1 MVVVWIKFAEIG
13 VWCRSRGD
21 LPKMFFGMIE
31 ACDIGISL
39 SLPSMILSDGCHQ
52 RFGEPRKFGKP
63 MHRHEELP
71 ARRSAS
77 RSHYFP
83 TSCTYPEK
91 THGIFFELFP
101 WFLLGESL
109 SSGCIQVSFLETD
122 QAFEEGFRSNRRV
135 MVTDQLAWTLNQ
147 LAQKKMLPS
156 SRSLRWG
163 A

>member
-1 MVVVWIKFAEIG
+1 MNRESSANQCIDMKSSQRAVRPVD
-13 VWCRSRGD
+13 RTTSR
-21 LPKMFFGMIE
+21 P
-31 ACDIGISL
+31 
-39 SLPSMILSDGCHQ
+39 
-52 RFGEPRKFGKP
+52 
-63 MHRHEELP
+63 P
-71 ARRSAS
+71 ALVQK
-77 RSHYFP
+77 
-83 TSCTYPEK
+83 K

-135 MVTDQLAWTLNQ
+135 MVTDRLAWTLNQ